1 MATFPSKNF
10 EEQYKE
16 QKREVDQQLLLEQ
29 QAKANKQHHQLVE
42 TLNPPGW

>member
-16 QKREVDQQLLLEQ
+16 QKREVDQQLLEQ
-29 QAKANKQHHQLVE
+29 QAKANQQYHQPVE
-42 TLNPPGW
+42 TLNPLGV